1 MPNRPSSVQLQR
13 ASCFDDY
20 SHGHAELLRPTW
32 LHNAHSAPLPDPA
45 GTVKHKCT
53 PQVTNRRVICEKDGE
68 LFRQPQ
74 LQEHFINGSIS
85 RNWNRG
91 LPGSAA
97 RSDKAEAR
105 LKCAVFAARLDAM
118 KVRIGLL
125 GGTLYFRSRQHW
137 LLDCRPPG
145 RSAIQARP
153 IPERLNRCRASWE
166 APGGEPPSGALGF
179 EAVWV
184 NSEYRA
190 VSACRKR
197 SVSPECALQR
207 NTDAVRTI
215 PNVTGPSAP
224 PA

>member
-91 LPGSAA
+91 LPGSQPV
-97 RSDKAEAR
+97 SDKAEAQ
-105 LKCAVFAARLDAM
+105 LKRAVFASPGRCDVSDNWPAW
-118 KVRIGLL
+118 
-125 GGTLYFRSRQHW
+125 W
-137 LLDCRPPG
+137 LLIFHVKPTLAVGRPP
-145 RSAIQARP
+145 RK
-153 IPERLNRCRASWE
+153 
-166 APGGEPPSGALGF
+166 
-179 EAVWV
+179 
-184 NSEYRA
+184 
-190 VSACRKR
+190 VS
-197 SVSPECALQR
+197 
-207 NTDAVRTI
+207 D
-215 PNVTGPSAP
+215 PSASDP
-224 PA
+224 